1 MAEQVVAEYK
11 LQVDQAVK
19 GLDKLQN
26 ETRQLGK
33 DFNKT
38 GSDGKKSMNEVGN
51 SANNLGKSFKNL
63 GTQILSAFGL
73 VGAVYTFIAA
83 IKNGVSAAAE
93 FEKQMSIVKALT
105 NATNKEF
112 QQLQASAK
120 QLGSSTKFTATQVG
134 QLQEEFAKL
143 GFTTD
148 EIISASEATLAL
160 ASAAG
165 TDLATAASVA
175 GQVIRSFGLDAEE
188 TIRVVDV
195 MALSFTK
202 SALNVSNFEEAMK
215 YVAPI
220 AKVANIDLETTVA
233 LLSKLADSG
242 LRGSIAGTG
251 LKNLLSKLA
260 DENSDLS
267 KQLGYSVKGSEDL
280 FRALSD
286 LKNANIDLTAA
297 TELTDERSKAA
308 FLTLIDG
315 AEDIRTLAGEYDNA
329 QGSALKMAE
338 TMEDNFTGAVT
349 KLSSAW
355 EGLMIQIAGSNG
367 YLRTFV
373 ELMTQYV
380 NLTQKIFASD
390 KDRLEQDIAS
400 NAESGKRNALTMKQI
415 NILKEVNMALGA
427 NEDALNASFSAKI
440 SDNIDNLN
448 KKIQEQKD
456 IIKDPYVTD
465 VNLRAAQLLLARYQ
479 AELDATVKTQ
489 EKFNESLSESGGT
502 ADAVNVN
509 VRSIAQL
516 QEELK
521 EIDKEF
527 KDTEIGSQR
536 WIELIG
542 ISEKKTQELTKALL
556 KAQARL
562 VMFRQAQR
570 GFDPFAADN
579 NIDSLFDKDELLS
592 ETKEIADSYIEE
604 TERATNIADKLWE
617 AHFDKLMEETDD
629 FNKKRKKDIEE
640 EEKFQEMQRDMN
652 QQFFNATL
660 SSWQTLT
667 YAISELSRAQY
678 DEQQKGLENLL
689 DKGIISQEEYE
700 RRRAS
705 LAREQFKKDKEAK
718 LIQASINTALGV
730 TNAIA
735 TAPNI
740 ILGLVLAAAAA
751 AAGAAEIA
759 VIASQ
764 PVPKFKDGG
773 LVKEHG
779 LLKGRSHAQGGI
791 AVEAEGNEYFMPTQP
806 TLKNYG
812 LLEAMRKG
820 IEEQYIMKHYVPQ
833 MMDASIFK
841 GMNDIGNSAHLNG
854 LTSGFK
860 DHNLIAAIDRDRQST
875 TRVLGLIYQE
885 LKTNKKRDRYA

>member
-73 VGAVYTFIAA
+73 VGSVYTFIAA

-93 FEKQMSIVKALT
+93 FEKQMSVVKALT

-120 QLGSSTKFTATQVG
+120 KLGSSTKFTATQVG

-148 EIISASEATLAL
+148 EIIAASEATLAL

-202 SALNVSNFEEAMK
+202 SALNISNFEEAMK

-286 LKNANIDLTAA
+286 LKNANIDLTTA

-308 FLTLIDG
+308 FLTLING

-380 NLTQKIFASD
+380 SLTQKVFASD

-465 VNLRAAQLLLARYQ
+465 VNLRAAQLLLARYE

-489 EKFNESLSESGGT
+489 EKFNESLSESGGA
-502 ADAVNVN
+502 ADAVNVY

-516 QEELK
+516 Q
-521 EIDKEF
+521 KEF
-527 KDTEIGSQR
+527 KKLQEDFKNVEIGSSAF
-536 WIELIG
+536 WDILDKV
-542 ISEKKTQELTKALL
+542 EKKAKELNEAVAMTKLADAF
-556 KAQARL
+556 KIDEDEFPDFGGGVIGYAEEVAR
-562 VMFRQAQR
+562 
-570 GFDPFAADN
+570 
-579 NIDSLFDKDELLS
+579 
-592 ETKEIADSYIEE
+592 ETD
-604 TERATNIADKLWE
+604 IADKLWE
-617 AHFDKLMEETDD
+617 AHFDKLMQETDD

-678 DEQQKGLENLL
+678 DEQQRGLENLL

-779 LLKGRSHAQGGI
+779 LLKGKSHGQGGI
-791 AVEAEGNEYFMPTQP
+791 SVEAEGNEYFMPTQP

>member
-19 GLDKLQN
+19 GLDKLQA
-26 ETRQLGK
+26 ETKQLDKDLDKAGK
-33 DFNKT
+33 DGTKALDNVGKEAGTLSSGLKKLGGVIAAAFAVDRLISFGKEAVGLAAKAEGISRAFAKLNNPTLLADLRKATRGTVSDLELMQKAVQANNFKLPLDQLATLFKFATDRAIETGESVDYLVESIVLGISRKSIPILDNLGISSVQIQDEMKKT
-38 GSDGKKSMNEVGN
+38 GDFAKAAFNIVEQSMQNAGDVADTTAVRMAQLATIWDNFSVTVGD
-51 SANNLGKSFKNL
+51 SLINL
-63 GTQILSAFGL
+63 GTGFAYLLGLLEEIDPVLEGQKKAAKELADAYGDDLKGAVDDMVKSNQELLESQLKVAELEESRGYQNSREAIQNINDAIEAEKVRQQFLREYIKNLKAIYDASVKVEEVTESYVRSINQLNKELKDLDTKLKDAEVGSSAFWDIL
-73 VGAVYTFIAA
+73 DKVEKKTKELNEAV
-83 IKNGVSAAAE
+83 
-93 FEKQMSIVKALT
+93 
-105 NATNKEF
+105 
-112 QQLQASAK
+112 
-120 QLGSSTKFTATQVG
+120 
-134 QLQEEFAKL
+134 
-143 GFTTD
+143 
-148 EIISASEATLAL
+148 
-160 ASAAG
+160 
-165 TDLATAASVA
+165 
-175 GQVIRSFGLDAEE
+175 
-188 TIRVVDV
+188 
-195 MALSFTK
+195 
-202 SALNVSNFEEAMK
+202 AM
-215 YVAPI
+215 
-220 AKVANIDLETTVA
+220 T
-233 LLSKLADSG
+233 KLADAFK
-242 LRGSIAGTG
+242 I
-251 LKNLLSKLA
+251 
-260 DENSDLS
+260 DE
-267 KQLGYSVKGSEDL
+267 
-280 FRALSD
+280 
-286 LKNANIDLTAA
+286 
-297 TELTDERSKAA
+297 DE
-308 FLTLIDG
+308 FPD
-315 AEDIRTLAGEYDNA
+315 
-329 QGSALKMAE
+329 
-338 TMEDNFTGAVT
+338 F
-349 KLSSAW
+349 
-355 EGLMIQIAGSNG
+355 
-367 YLRTFV
+367 
-373 ELMTQYV
+373 
-380 NLTQKIFASD
+380 
-390 KDRLEQDIAS
+390 
-400 NAESGKRNALTMKQI
+400 
-415 NILKEVNMALGA
+415 
-427 NEDALNASFSAKI
+427 
-440 SDNIDNLN
+440 
-448 KKIQEQKD
+448 
-456 IIKDPYVTD
+456 
-465 VNLRAAQLLLARYQ
+465 
-479 AELDATVKTQ
+479 
-489 EKFNESLSESGGT
+489 SGGVIGY
-502 ADAVNVN
+502 A
-509 VRSIAQL
+509 
-516 QEELK
+516 EEV
-521 EIDKEF
+521 
-527 KDTEIGSQR
+527 
-536 WIELIG
+536 
-542 ISEKKTQELTKALL
+542 
-556 KAQARL
+556 AR
-562 VMFRQAQR
+562 
-570 GFDPFAADN
+570 
-579 NIDSLFDKDELLS
+579 
-592 ETKEIADSYIEE
+592 ETD
-604 TERATNIADKLWE
+604 IADKLWE
-617 AHFDKLMEETDD
+617 AHFDKLMQETDD

-678 DEQQKGLENLL
+678 DEQQRGLENLL

>member
-11 LQVDQAVK
+11 IQVDNAVK
-19 GLDKLQN
+19 GLDRLQN
-26 ETRQLGK
+26 ETKQLGK
-33 DFNKT
+33 DLNKA

-51 SANNLGKSFKNL
+51 SANKLGNSFKNL
-63 GTQILSAFGL
+63 GTQILSAFGV
-73 VGAVYTFIAA
+73 VGAVYTFVAA
-83 IKNGVSAAAE
+83 IKNGVSAAAA
-93 FEKQMSIVKALT
+93 FEKQMSVVKALT

-134 QLQEEFAKL
+134 QLQEEYAKL
-143 GFTTD
+143 GFATD
-148 EIISASEATLAL
+148 EIIAASEATLAL

-165 TDLATAASVA
+165 TDLATAANVA
-175 GQVIRSFGLDAEE
+175 GQVVRSFGLDAEE

-220 AKVANIDLETTVA
+220 ARVANIDLETTVA

-308 FLTLIDG
+308 FLTLING

-329 QGSALKMAE
+329 TGSALKMAE

-349 KLSSAW
+349 KLASAW

-380 NLTQKIFASD
+380 NLTQRVFASD
-390 KDRLEQDIAS
+390 SDRLEQDIAS

-415 NILKEVNMALGA
+415 NILKEANMALGA
-427 NEDALNASFSAKI
+427 NEDALNAAFSAKI
-440 SDNIDNLN
+440 SNNIEVLN
-448 KKIQEQKD
+448 QKIQEQKD

-465 VNLRAAQLLLARYQ
+465 VNLRAAQLLLARYE

-489 EKFNESLSESGGT
+489 EQFNESLNGSGGT
-502 ADAVNVN
+502 TEAVDVY

-516 QEELK
+516 QKELK
-521 EIDKEF
+521 VLSESL
-527 KDTEIGSQR
+527 KDAEVGSSAFWDILDR
-536 WIELIG
+536 
-542 ISEKKTQELTKALL
+542 SEKKMVELNEAVAMTKLAEAL
-556 KAQARL
+556 K
-562 VMFRQAQR
+562 VDDEDMPDISGFVIGYSEEVQR
-570 GFDPFAADN
+570 
-579 NIDSLFDKDELLS
+579 
-592 ETKEIADSYIEE
+592 ETD
-604 TERATNIADKLWE
+604 IADKIWQ
-617 AHFDKLMEETDD
+617 AHFDGLMMQTDE
-629 FNKKRKKDIEE
+629 FNKKREKDIERE
-640 EEKFQEMQRDMN
+640 AEFQMMQRQMN
-652 QQFFNATL
+652 QEFYNATL
-660 SSWQTLT
+660 QSWQTLT
-667 YAISELSRAQY
+667 YAITELSRAQY
-678 DEQQKGLENLL
+678 EEQQRGLEDLL
-689 DKGIISQEEYE
+689 DRGIITQEEYD

-740 ILGLVLAAAAA
+740 ILGLILAAAAA

-759 VIASQ
+759 VISSQ
-764 PVPKFKDGG
+764 PVPRFKEGG
-773 LVKEHG
+773 LVANHG
-779 LLKGRSHAQGGI
+779 LLKGKTHSQGGI
-791 AVEAEGNEYFMPTQP
+791 LIEAEKDEYFMPTAP
-806 TLKNYG
+806 TLRNYG

-820 IEEQYIMKHYVPQ
+820 AEDQYIMNNYVPKLIDES
-833 MMDASIFK
+833 MFK
-841 GMNDIGNSAHLNG
+841 GFADLGKSAQLNG
-854 LTSGFK
+854 IGTTFK

-875 TRVLGLIYQE
+875 TKVLGLIYQE
-885 LKTNKKRDRYA
+885 LKSKKRNDRYA